1 MYLHKIWRVFLK
13 VLIKILFFHF
23 ILKRIRSRFWNYF
36 FIGFQIPEDTFYDSK
51 DGNTRKM
58 RIDVKQ
64 ENGTPL
70 RVPWLKYDPKLQ
82 TIFALPFDENGIG
95 RYTFNIVATNSR
107 GQSVL
112 DKLEIFVRQYSGA
125 RLINHQFNVE
135 FSGKIKPG
143 WEWHVSRFE
152 NTSIS
157 VIKASY

>member
-1 MYLHKIWRVFLK
+1 MRKNFDVDLSFKT
-13 VLIKILFFHF
+13 KIL
-23 ILKRIRSRFWNYF
+23 IMKLNLIY
-36 FIGFQIPEDTFYDSK
+36 FQIPEDTFYDVN

-58 RIDVKQ
+58 RIDVQQ

-70 RVPWLKYDPKLQ
+70 RVPWLKYDPSIQ

-107 GQSVL
+107 QQSVF
-112 DKLEIFVRQYSGA
+112 DKLEIFVRQYPGA

-143 WEWHVSRFE
+143 WEWHVS
-152 NTSIS
+152 
-157 VIKASY
+157 

>member
-1 MYLHKIWRVFLK
+1 
-13 VLIKILFFHF
+13 
-23 ILKRIRSRFWNYF
+23 
-36 FIGFQIPEDTFYDSK
+36 
-51 DGNTRKM
+51 M

-143 WEWHVSRFE
+143 WEWHVSRFQ
-152 NTSIS
+152 NIS
-157 VIKASY
+157 PKLIYLELKEKPGSFHKNCQSFLSLF

>member
-1 MYLHKIWRVFLK
+1 MKL
-13 VLIKILFFHF
+13 HF
-23 ILKRIRSRFWNYF
+23 IY
-36 FIGFQIPEDTFYDSK
+36 FQIPEDTFYDVN

-58 RIDVKQ
+58 RIDVQQ

-70 RVPWLKYDPKLQ
+70 RVPWLKYDPRIQ

-107 GQSVL
+107 QQSVF
-112 DKLEIFVRQYSGA
+112 DKLEIFVRQYPGA

-143 WEWHVSRFE
+143 WEWHVSYYIFQY
-152 NTSIS
+152 I
-157 VIKASY
+157 